1 MNNNDNND
9 KNEEIETV
17 YDDDLEETEGLS
29 AVDFDAV
36 HLFATA
42 SSFYINHCTKTV
54 MARFET
60 EKLLKTDLV
69 DTSTAIDALDEWL
82 EHEDDVEIST
92 LKHMFIRAKNLRENG
107 ETPLY
112 EQFDADEYRLL
123 LFADH
128 EGASEEKYER
138 ERCECVHEYTKFTEE
153 QKNKV
158 DPEAAVGEFAI
169 FMDKIDGIIFNERT
183 RNLVIILDDERYMN
197 TGEESSRALSI
208 DERVERVFMSLNPE
222 RTEILQTFL
231 ISKFDAV
238 EGILQ
243 ETHVSIS
250 HKSDESDETKN
261 AILDLMLEGYEL
273 PEVKEDGSFDFGS

>member
-1 MNNNDNND
+1 MNNND

-42 SSFYINHCTKTV
+42 EHFYINHCTKTV
-54 MARFET
+54 IARFDS

-69 DTSTAIDALDEWL
+69 DTSTAIDALHEWL

-138 ERCECVHEYTKFTEE
+138 ERCECGHEYTKFTAE

-169 FMDKIDGIIFNERT
+169 FMDKIDGILFNERT

-222 RTEILQTFL
+222 RAEILQTFL
-231 ISKFDAV
+231 MSKFDAV

-250 HKSDESDETKN
+250 YKSDESDETKN